1 MVLLFFGHPHQWFPA
16 AGNGNCR
23 LSLSDYSGIFTVTI
37 IMNIGFRKGIFRLFY
52 KHNNKGWVFNSKKG
66 EVMATQEDQVHL
78 NNIANAIGEI
88 DSYVE
93 NINFNQFQREEDIQA
108 AVARNLQMIGDAAS
122 LLSDEVKDNYGY
134 IDFNVLIG
142 LKNSIYNI
150 EMERDRHLLWS
161 IIENDLPIIRDDVLT
176 ATEEINREED
186 LSG

>member
-1 MVLLFFGHPHQWFPA
+1 
-16 AGNGNCR
+16 
-23 LSLSDYSGIFTVTI
+23 
-37 IMNIGFRKGIFRLFY
+37 
-52 KHNNKGWVFNSKKG
+52 
-66 EVMATQEDQVHL
+66 MATQEDQVHL